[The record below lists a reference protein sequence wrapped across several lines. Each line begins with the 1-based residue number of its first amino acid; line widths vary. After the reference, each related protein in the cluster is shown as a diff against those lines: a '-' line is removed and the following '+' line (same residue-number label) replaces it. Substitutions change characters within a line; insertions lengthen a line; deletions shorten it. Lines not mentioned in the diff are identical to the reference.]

1 MFRKVLLTVGLLLA
15 TNVVA
20 FAQGTLKGIVMNGST
35 KEPEPFVNVIV
46 LQNGEQ
52 KGGATTDFDGSYTIK
67 PLAPGNYD
75 VKVSAVGMGT
85 VMIKAVPVKASG
97 FSYAETITL
106 ESASKTLT
114 EIKIVEH
121 KIPLVEKGSPESG
134 ARVSKEDI
142 QRMSA
147 SDVSSIVAT
156 TTAGVGYSDGG
167 AGTAR
172 GEEGMV
178 TYVGNARKNTG
189 VSVPKEAIEE
199 IQVILGGTPARY
211 GEAIGGTQIITLR
224 PPSNLYHGS
233 LRYET
238 YLDYRLYNRLSA
250 YLSGPVVTVQP
261 KAEDGTLGAK
271 RTLIGF
277 RFSGMGQ
284 YAHTS
289 YYRPNERLYQIVN
302 DEKREEME
310 QNPLVYDP
318 LTGAINY
325 AGEYL
330 TKDDFTTIKRRKNSN
345 YYMGYAEGSLDFAF
359 TENAILRLSGEFSYS
374 KSNSPLN
381 MYYNDGAGSVTDQG
395 RYSINADFT
404 HRFPDAD
411 ENASQGDA
419 TMPKSKS
426 GLTMKNLM
434 YNLTAQFERVWQE
447 SYDPNFGAD
456 VFKYGH
462 VGTFVTEKIPTYAY
476 QRMVI
481 NGVEQMALVQQAWQD
496 NMTYVAGSEYNPLL
510 ANYNNQLYYSPEFAD
525 VVSWLTNSDNL
536 VSFRGLRN
544 GDAPSSIY
552 GLISN
557 VGLNSSSYSKVL
569 ADYIFVQARAGV
581 DIGKHSLE
589 LGFQYDQR
597 TTHSYGLDARRL
609 WTIMR
614 QSANSHIMQMDL
626 SNPIIDESGEYPVVS
641 YDRLV
646 GDGQTYFDAA
656 FRERYGLSATE
667 WIDVDSYDPSSFSM
681 DMLSADELFNSG
693 SSPLVSY
700 YGYDYKGN
708 LTNGKTSLQAF
719 FDDKVNR
726 PIGAFSPIYMAG
738 YIQDQFEFNND
749 LIFNIGVRVD
759 RFDANQMVLKDPYLL
774 YDSYTVGELRGGVAF
789 NATTLDESG
798 NPIIPE
804 HIGNDWIPYV
814 DAVSGT
820 PTIVGYRSGST
831 WYDANGVEVADPYSV
846 KGASGK
852 PTPYRKD
859 GSSTPKLSADAFED
873 YEPQLVVMPRIAF
886 SFPVSDKSQFKA
898 SYDIIARRP
907 SSAWQADYYSYL
919 YMTQISA
926 ISNPNLKPEKITN
939 YELGFEQALNQ
950 NSAVK
955 ISAYYKET
963 RDLIQLIQYVG
974 ADPNPNYYSYDNID
988 FKTTKGFSIAYDLR
1002 QTKNIRLSA
1011 NYTLQYAEGT
1021 GISQTTMQQLIKEGF
1036 SSLKVL
1042 SPIAD
1047 DRRHEFKLNLDFRYG
1062 AGGKYNGPTW
1072 TRKVKDEN
1080 GEERAKTVNLLENFG
1095 VNINAVAQSGRPYT
1109 KALSNMQPT
1118 IVGSYRGARLPWG
1131 FYVDAVADKMWTI
1144 KVGKKERETYLRAA
1158 VAVSNLFDIRNILGV
1173 YSVTGNPDDNGY
1185 LTDPETQ
1192 SIINSYLNPDSYRD
1206 LYAIM
1211 LMSGWNYS
1219 SPRVIRLELTYQF

>member
-1 MFRKVLLTVGLLLA
+1 MSMFRKVLLTVGLLIA
-15 TNVVA
+15 ANVVA
-20 FAQGTLKGIVMNGST
+20 FAQGTLKGTIINAAT
-35 KEPEPFVNVIV
+35 KEPEPFVNVVV

-52 KGGATTDFDGSYTIK
+52 KGGAQTDFDGNYTIK

-75 VKVSAVGMGT
+75 VKVSSVGFAP
-85 VMIKAVPVKASG
+85 VLLKNVPVKASG
-97 FSYAETITL
+97 FSYAETISL
-106 ESASKTLT
+106 EVSSKTLK

-121 KIPLVEKGSPESG
+121 KIPLVDKGNPESG
-134 ARVSKEDI
+134 QRVSKEDI
-142 QRMSA
+142 GRMA
-147 SDVSSIVAT
+147 SNDVSAIVAV

-167 AGTAR
+167 TGTAR

-224 PPSNLYHGS
+224 PPSNQYHGS
-233 LRYET
+233 LNYQT
-238 YLDYRLYNRLSA
+238 YLDYRLYNRLTA
-250 YLSGPVVTVQP
+250 YLSGPIITIQP
-261 KAEDGTLGAK
+261 KAEDGTAGAK
-271 RTLIGF
+271 RTLLGF
-277 RFSGMGQ
+277 RLSGLGQ
-284 YAHTS
+284 YAHTQS
-289 YYRPNERLYQIVN
+289 YRPNESLYQMVN
-302 DEKREEME
+302 DDKRAELE
-310 QNPLVYDP
+310 QNPLVYNP

-330 TKDDFTTIKRRKNSN
+330 TKDDFTTVKRRKSN
-345 YYMGYAEGSLDFAF
+345 DYYMGYVEGSLDLAF
-359 TENAILRLSGEFSYS
+359 TDNAILRLSGEFSYV
-374 KSNSPLN
+374 KTNSPMN
-381 MYYNDGAGSVTDQG
+381 SYFNDGLGGVTDQT

-404 HRFPDAD
+404 HRFPDAT
-411 ENASQGDA
+411 EETSQGDA
-419 TMPKSKS
+419 TMPNSKS
-426 GLTMKNLM
+426 GLTMRNMM
-434 YNLTAQFERVWQE
+434 YNLTAQFERVSQE
-447 SYDPNFGAD
+447 SYNPEFGTD

-462 VGTFVTEKIPTYAY
+462 VGTFVTEKIPTYAF
-476 QRMVI
+476 QRMLI

-496 NMTYVAGSEYNPLL
+496 NMTYVGASEYNPLL
-510 ANYNNQLYYSPEFAD
+510 ANYNNQLFYSDAFAGIA
-525 VVSWLTNSDNL
+525 SMIYNSDYL
-536 VSFRGLRN
+536 VGFKGLRN
-544 GDAPSSIY
+544 GDAPGSIY
-552 GLISN
+552 GILSN
-557 VGLNSSSYSKVL
+557 VGISTNAYSKSMS
-569 ADYIFVQARAGV
+569 DYIYVQARAGV
-581 DIGKHSLE
+581 DIGKHSIE

-597 TTHSYGLDARRL
+597 TSHYYGLDARRL

-626 SNPIIDESGEYPVVS
+626 SNPIIDNSGEYPIVS

-646 GDGQTYFDAA
+646 GEGQTHFDAA

-667 WIDVDSYDPSSFSM
+667 WIDVDSYDPSAFSI

-708 LTNGKTSLQAF
+708 LTYGKSSLQDF
-719 FDDKVNR
+719 FDDKTNR

-774 YDSYTVGELRGGVAF
+774 YDSYTVGELRNGSISYQG
-789 NATTLDESG
+789 E
-798 NPIIPE
+798 IPTA
-804 HIGNDWIPYV
+804 IGDDWVPYV
-814 DAVSGT
+814 DAVSDN
-820 PTIVGYRSGST
+820 PTIVGYRNGST
-831 WYDANGVEVADPYSV
+831 WYNADGVEVNDPYAV
-846 KGASGK
+846 KGSSGK

-859 GSSTPKLSADAFED
+859 ASVSPKLSADAFED

-898 SYDIIARRP
+898 SYDQIARRP
-907 SSAWQADYYSYL
+907 SSNWQADYYSYL
-919 YMTQISA
+919 FMTQITA
-926 ISNPNLKPEKITN
+926 ISNPNLKPERITN
-939 YELGFEQALNQ
+939 YELGFEQALNST
-950 NSAVK
+950 SAIK

-988 FKTTKGFSIAYDLR
+988 FKTTKGFSLAYDLR

-1047 DRRHEFKLNLDFRYG
+1047 DRRHEFKLNLDFRYSGG
-1062 AGGKYNGPTW
+1062 AKYNGPTW

-1109 KALSNMQPT
+1109 KALSNTQNT

-1131 FYVDAVADKMWTI
+1131 FYIDAVVDKMWTI
-1144 KVGKKERETYLRAA
+1144 KVGSKGRDTYLRAA
-1158 VAVSNLFDIRNILGV
+1158 VAVTNLFDIRNILGV
-1173 YSVTGNPDDNGY
+1173 YPVTGNPDDNGY
-1185 LTDPETQ
+1185 LTDPGTQ
-1192 SIINSYLNPDSYRD
+1192 SLINAYLNPDSFRD
-1206 LYAIM
+1206 IYSIM
-1211 LMSGWNYS
+1211 LMNSWNYS
-1219 SPRVIRLELTYQF
+1219 TPRLIRLELTYQF